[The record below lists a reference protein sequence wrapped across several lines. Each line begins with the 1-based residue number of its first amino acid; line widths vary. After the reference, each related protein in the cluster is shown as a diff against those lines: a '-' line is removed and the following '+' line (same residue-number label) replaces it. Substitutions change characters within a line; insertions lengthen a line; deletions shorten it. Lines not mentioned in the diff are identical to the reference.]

1 MRKIVATVACCA
13 AVMQITEAA
22 QAQDLSAFV
31 ARSDTTMQD
40 IENGALRNTMNRVSA
55 SLEASTGSGVQGN
68 AFYGVQD
75 GQYNRIDAMQ
85 TGTGNLIRATQTGNG
100 NAAVIAQSGS
110 FNQIILR
117 QGR

>member
-1 MRKIVATVACCA
+1 MRKIVATIALCA
-13 AVMQITEAA
+13 AVMPITGAA
-22 QAQDLSAFV
+22 QAQELSPFT

-40 IENGALRNTMNRVSA
+40 IENGALRNTMSRVPA
-55 SLEASTGSGVQGN
+55 SLDAPTGSGMQGN
-68 AFYGVQD
+68 VFYGVQN
-75 GQYNRIDAMQ
+75 GQYNSIDATQ
-85 TGTGNLIRATQTGNG
+85 TGTGNLIRVTQTGNA

>member
-1 MRKIVATVACCA
+1 MRKIVSTVALCA
-13 AVMQITEAA
+13 AVIQVTGSA
-22 QAQDLSAFV
+22 QAQDLSAPM

-55 SLEASTGSGVQGN
+55 SLEASAGSGLQGN
-68 AFYGVQD
+68 AFYGVQE
-75 GQYNRIDAMQ
+75 GQYHRIDATQ
-85 TGTGNLIRATQTGNG
+85 TGTGNLIRVTQSGNL

-110 FNQIILR
+110 FNQIVLR

>member
-1 MRKIVATVACCA
+1 MRKIVATIALCA
-13 AVMQITEAA
+13 AVMQITGSA
-22 QAQDLSAFV
+22 QAQDMSALM

-55 SLEASTGSGVQGN
+55 SLDASTGSGVQGN

-75 GQYNRIDAMQ
+75 GQYNRIDATQ
-85 TGTGNLIRATQTGNG
+85 TGTGNLIRVMQSGNS

-110 FNQIILR
+110 FNQIIVR